1 MLARGAQRNYQLP
14 IIKMTQVE
22 RAQLLHTAA
31 LAAIKQ
37 GDVVTGRALL
47 EDAIDTHP
55 QYFEAAVHSLNALE
69 GT

>member
-1 MLARGAQRNYQLP
+1 M
-14 IIKMTQVE
+14 
-22 RAQLLHTAA
+22 
-31 LAAIKQ
+31 
-37 GDVVTGRALL
+37 VTGRALL